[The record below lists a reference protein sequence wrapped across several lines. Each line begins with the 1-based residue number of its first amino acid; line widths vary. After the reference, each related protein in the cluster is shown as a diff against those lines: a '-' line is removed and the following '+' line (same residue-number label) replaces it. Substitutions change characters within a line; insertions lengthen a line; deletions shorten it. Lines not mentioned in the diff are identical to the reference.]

1 MLFSPKDSGPEKD
14 TAYELASPKDLR
26 RRGILGETGY
36 TVNVSGIIF
45 ARPAYTV

>member
-14 TAYELASPKDLR
+14 TAYELASHKDLR

-36 TVNVSGIIF
+36 MVNVSSIIF
-45 ARPAYTV
+45 ARPTYAV